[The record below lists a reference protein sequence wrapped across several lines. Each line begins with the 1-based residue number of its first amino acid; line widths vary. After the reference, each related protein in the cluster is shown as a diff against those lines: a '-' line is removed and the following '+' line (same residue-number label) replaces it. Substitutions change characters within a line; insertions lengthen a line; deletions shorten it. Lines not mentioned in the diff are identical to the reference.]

1 LSSVY
6 IELGIQGH
14 RRQDL

>member
-6 IELGIQGH
+6 IELGIRGH